1 VDTSGENLSGSYVV
15 LRLVQGSGERLPC
28 LVETETWIP
37 ARVATR
43 WAVRYRRYKVQS
55 STLMDNLR
63 VLRRIYEWAATVGGF
78 ELDNF
83 LTSGKWLNAR
93 QIESLAT
100 YLRTAN
106 RALTVSDAE
115 HSGGSRNVMETID
128 ASTFDHQLSV
138 AENFLKWS
146 LDSMNR
152 RGVSTLTITELG
164 AERLQLELLF
174 KSLRIGARPADR
186 REPLEE
192 AEISAIRHA
201 IGPQRSAQ
209 SGWVFSNEVF
219 AKGTK
224 LRNWLMFE
232 TALNLGLRRGEL
244 LKLRVDCLPRGSDDG
259 VRLLRLPDD
268 PRDSRARAC
277 RQNG

>member
-1 VDTSGENLSGSYVV
+1 MGCDRW
-15 LRLVQGSGERLPC
+15 RL
-28 LVETETWIP
+28 
-37 ARVATR
+37 
-43 WAVRYRRYKVQS
+43 
-55 STLMDNLR
+55 
-63 VLRRIYEWAATVGGF
+63 

-152 RGVSTLTITELG
+152 GGISTLTITELG

-201 IGPQRSAQ
+201 VPLEVGLQIPCCFCPQISPQGAVW
-209 SGWVFSNEVF
+209 G
-219 AKGTK
+219 
-224 LRNWLMFE
+224 
-232 TALNLGLRRGEL
+232 
-244 LKLRVDCLPRGSDDG
+244 
-259 VRLLRLPDD
+259 
-268 PRDSRARAC
+268 DS
-277 RQNG
+277 